1 MFVLDIII
9 IVSAIGKTVNLDKF
23 IVLYIHKYM
32 TSVIK
37 HGEVV
42 F

>member
-9 IVSAIGKTVNLDKF
+9 IVSAIGKTVNLDK
-23 IVLYIHKYM
+23 IVLYIHKCM
-32 TSVIK
+32 ISVIK